1 MKFKA
6 FMQKLGEL
14 CKKAGMKT
22 LIAVCAVVVLGGV
35 VVLNFILS
43 GKSSDSTDAGKFR
56 IDLSEEPDQSQTSLE
71 PDDVADYFASISL
84 QRKQAR
90 DEAMEVLKSIT
101 ESDTAIDE
109 AKQTAVSDITKLA
122 AEIEQEANIESLI
135 QAKGFSQCVAVISD
149 EKCSVI
155 VESNGLLPGECAQ
168 ISEIVYEQAGIIPEN
183 LKIIEKS
190 AE

>member
-6 FMQKLGEL
+6 FQEKVKEL

-22 LIAVCAVVVLGGV
+22 LIAVCAVVVLAGV
-35 VVLNFILS
+35 VALNFILT
-43 GKSSDSTDAGKFR
+43 GKVKETGKIG
-56 IDLSEEPDQSQTSLE
+56 IDLSSTDTAESASTLE
-71 PDDVADYFASISL
+71 PNEVADYFAAISL

-90 DEAMEVLKSIT
+90 DEAKEVLLT
-101 ESDTAIDE
+101 VAESATAIDE
-109 AKQTAVSDITKLA
+109 VKENAITDINKLA
-122 AEIEQEANIESLI
+122 AEIEQEANIESLV
-135 QAKGFSQCVAVISD
+135 QSKGFAQCVAVISD

-183 LKIIEKS
+183 LKIIEK
-190 AE
+190 AL

>member
-6 FMQKLGEL
+6 FKEKVKEL

-22 LIAVCAVVVLGGV
+22 LIAVCAVVVLAGV
-35 VVLNFILS
+35 VALNFILT
-43 GKSSDSTDAGKFR
+43 GKVKETGKIG
-56 IDLSEEPDQSQTSLE
+56 IDLSSTDTAESASTLE
-71 PDDVADYFASISL
+71 PNEVADYFAAISL

-90 DEAMEVLKSIT
+90 DEAKEVLLT
-101 ESDTAIDE
+101 VAESATAIDE
-109 AKQTAVSDITKLA
+109 VKEITDINKLA
-122 AEIEQEANIESLI
+122 AEIEQEANIESLV
-135 QAKGFSQCVAVISD
+135 QSKGFAQCVAVISD

-183 LKIIEKS
+183 LKIIEKAS
-190 AE
+190 